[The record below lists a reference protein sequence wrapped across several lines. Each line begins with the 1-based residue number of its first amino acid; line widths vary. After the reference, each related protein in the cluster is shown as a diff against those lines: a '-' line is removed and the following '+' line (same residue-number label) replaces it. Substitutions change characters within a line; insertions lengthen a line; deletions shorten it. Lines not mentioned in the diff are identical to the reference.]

1 METETNVRL
10 LLHFGCN
17 CVIISN
23 KYMNL
28 RQSRARSS
36 AICGKIMQNIRGL
49 PLGVKAEVCNLSD
62 P

>member
-28 RQSRARSS
+28 RQSRARLS

-49 PLGVKAEVCNLSD
+49 PLGVKAEV
-62 P
+62 